1 MVNKISYKVVHNRAN
16 RLKKD
21 GTALIQI
28 ELRQGTRRI
37 YFPSRIYV
45 RPGQFRDGYVVEHPM
60 SDEYNFLLY
69 DMRNGIERI
78 EIDYIKRGIYPTLEM
93 IRSAVRENTAPS
105 ARFRDFGQS
114 VVNNS
119 ERKDRT
125 KNGYDTLFNSM
136 DKFRNGTL
144 VSDVDYNFIVKYDLW
159 LKNCGISH
167 NTRVGRLRQVKA
179 ILNEALKRDII
190 AKNPFDMFRIPPMTN
205 KKGFLS
211 AKQVKK
217 VESIIL
223 DEKEGRV
230 RDSFLFCVYTG
241 LRFSDFKTLKQS
253 DIKNGW
259 LTKIMVKTNF
269 KVEIPISELFGGKAL
284 DIISKYGDDI
294 ENLSKAIGTNAT
306 VNKALKSI
314 FAKLKF
320 NENFTFH
327 TSRHTFASI
336 LLQMGVPI
344 TSVQKMMGHQK
355 LSTTQIYGEVNRET
369 ITNDIKKVLKKLK
382 K

>member
-125 KNGYDTLFNSM
+125 KSGYDTLFNSM

>member
-28 ELRQGTRRI
+28 ELRQGIKRI
-37 YFPSRIYV
+37 YFPARIYV
-45 RPGQFRDGYVVEHPM
+45 RPGQFRDGYVVGHPM
-60 SDEYNFLLY
+60 SDDYNFLLY
-69 DMRNGIERI
+69 NMRNGIERI

-93 IRSAVRENTAPS
+93 IRSAVRENAAPS

-125 KNGYDTLFNSM
+125 KSGYDTLFNSM

-217 VESIIL
+217 MESIIL

-230 RDSFLFCVYTG
+230 RDSFLFCIYTG

-259 LTKIMVKTNF
+259 LTKVMVKTNF
-269 KVEIPISELFGGKAL
+269 KVEIPISELFDGKAL
-284 DIISKYGDDI
+284 GIISKYGDDI

-306 VNKALKSI
+306 VNKTLKSI

-320 NENFTFH
+320 SENFTFH
-327 TSRHTFASI
+327 TSSHTFASI

>member
-211 AKQVKK
+211 AKQIKK

>member
-28 ELRQGTRRI
+28 ELRQGTKRI
-37 YFPSRIYV
+37 YFPARIYV
-45 RPGQFRDGYVVEHPM
+45 RPGQFRDGYVVGHPM
-60 SDEYNFLLY
+60 SDDYNFLLY
-69 DMRNGIERI
+69 NMRNGIERI

-93 IRSAVRENTAPS
+93 IRSAVRENAAPS

-125 KNGYDTLFNSM
+125 KSGYDTLFNSM

-217 VESIIL
+217 MESIIL

-230 RDSFLFCVYTG
+230 RDSFLFCIYTG

-259 LTKIMVKTNF
+259 LTKVMVKTNF
-269 KVEIPISELFGGKAL
+269 KVEIPISELFEGKAL
-284 DIISKYGDDI
+284 GIISKYGDDI
-294 ENLSKAIGTNAT
+294 ENLSKTIGTNAT

-314 FAKLKF
+314 FTRLKF
-320 NENFTFH
+320 TENFTFH

>member
-1 MVNKISYKVVHNRAN
+1 MVKKISYKVVHNRAN

-119 ERKDRT
+119 ERKDRI
-125 KNGYDTLFNSM
+125 KSGYDTLFNSM